1 MRLSEIVEALD
12 TQDFAVKLAAVEQA
26 YQADEVRSQ
35 LFMQA
40 TELVKEAEAKGEFN
54 GPLSDVQFLN
64 VCTQMVEDHIAQN
77 QGDGEAEK
85 TASTEEG
92 AEGEELTKEAQEEL
106 YAYGQLAAE
115 VLAENGITSE
125 DLEKVGSDEEADALG
140 RMAAR
145 LVVEKLNTEEE

>member
-12 TQDFAVKLAAVEQA
+12 TQDFTVKLAAVEQA
-26 YQADEVRSQ
+26 YKDDEVRSQ

-40 TELVKEAEAKGEFN
+40 TELVKEAETKGEFN

-64 VCTQMVEDHIAQN
+64 VCTQMVEDHIAQE
-77 QGDGEAEK
+77 GGAEK

-92 AEGEELTKEAQEEL
+92 AEGGEELTKEASDEL

-115 VLAENGITSE
+115 VLAENGITTE
-125 DLEKVGSDEEADALG
+125 DLEKVGSEKEADALG

-145 LVVEKLNTEEE
+145 LVVEKFNAEEE